1 MRVTRVGRGHVGLT
15 LRERPAR
22 ARPTRLHAPART
34 HEPFRP
40 RRGLLLEGGLRAV
53 RGRRERTGRE
63 AAAAKSS
70 RLQSIGLHRNP
81 TRPNKLHHNSRNK
94 VPSTA
99 HNRTKQQNSAR
110 ASTRL
115 SQLAPASSH
124 KPQRLALPPKT
135 VETKMER
142 LLPRALFIQS
152 IFAEICKPRPNG
164 RERSARVRG
173 KVVKG
178 GDTYV
183 FIRPGNATEFGTDDS
198 LNFYA
203 YFTDYKTNTP
213 LKEGEYV
220 EFEIERDTNKY
231 LKHHERAV
239 EITHVGRE
247 YERRHR
253 SSQALKPVL
262 PEYTIARFTD
272 TGPEYFRPTLS
283 FNDYWTPSWN
293 SWSGGSSTI
302 DEEPGSGWATTPCRC
317 TDLAYD
323 KEGPTSKKRKVNPVN
338 DNNTGTSRRPPV
350 YSGKYSGAMK
360 ALATWL
366 KLDADAIDG
375 VVATAGAS
383 EAAPEPIDGYIEDPD
398 ILRLASEALTDATM
412 LAMDLERPL
421 EDGDIRT
428 VGVFHGLVEFLG
440 LNHIDISE
448 EIEGLRTS
456 LHCPPPPLLQSNPAH
471 VEGAKHCAF
480 IAVQLDGKEAFDDGG
495 AAAVYCYTMP
505 MRLIPVAVRA
515 LPVDDQAAVAYL
527 LRKERLEYLEGLERP
542 ADAPRKCPGC
552 ETVVHSVAAARAHLH
567 GTVPCAWKL
576 VSSQIPKDQH
586 HYCRK
591 DCGNP
596 ECPRKEGGM
605 WPFLQEHHRNA
616 HEERQGVRFFCDGG
630 CRFGAK
636 CPHINKRP
644 FNTAFNYKIHREPGP
659 TTSRMRLAGYVPG
672 VEVEVDYE
680 GAGLGS
686 SIGDRRRREPFNKRY
701 GRIDDEDGNGNVSI
715 LFFDTLETEP
725 FREGYTLNDV
735 LGVLP
740 PYKVAKRKPHIRM
753 LYGKAVL
760 CGTKRKASA

>member
-1 MRVTRVGRGHVGLT
+1 
-15 LRERPAR
+15 
-22 ARPTRLHAPART
+22 
-34 HEPFRP
+34 
-40 RRGLLLEGGLRAV
+40 
-53 RGRRERTGRE
+53 
-63 AAAAKSS
+63 
-70 RLQSIGLHRNP
+70 
-81 TRPNKLHHNSRNK
+81 

-183 FIRPGNATEFGTDDS
+183 FIRPGNAADFGDDET

-203 YFTDYKTNTP
+203 YFPDFKTNTP

-253 SSQALKPVL
+253 SSQALCPVL
-262 PEYTIARFTD
+262 PEFTVARFTD
-272 TGPEYFRPTLS
+272 TGPEYCRSTLS
-283 FNDYWTPSWN
+283 YNNYWTPSWD

-542 ADAPRKCPGC
+542 ADAPRKCPGGC
-552 ETVVHSVAAARAHLH
+552 GTVVHSVAAARAHLH
-567 GTVPCAWKL
+567 GSVPCAWNL
-576 VSSQIPKDQH
+576 VSSQIPKDEQ
-586 HYCRK
+586 HYCQK
-591 DCGNP
+591 DCGNA

-605 WPFLQEHHRNA
+605 RPFLDEYNRNA
-616 HEERQGVRFFCDGG
+616 HEDRQGVRIFCDGG
-630 CRFGAK
+630 CRFGAN
-636 CPHINKRP
+636 CPHINERP
-644 FNTAFNYKIHREPGP
+644 FNNVGHYRRHRDDNRAKEP
-659 TTSRMRLAGYVPG
+659 TRSRMLLAGYVPG

-680 GAGLGS
+680 GAYLGES
-686 SIGDRRRREPFNKRY
+686 KGFSGRREPFNKRY
-701 GRIDDEDGNGNVSI
+701 GRIEDYERCSLTI
-715 LFFDTLETEP
+715 LFFDTLETET
-725 FREGYTLNDV
+725 FRDRYTLNDV

-740 PYKVAKRKPHIRM
+740 PYKVAKRGKPKPHIRM
-753 LYGKAVL
+753 IGGRAVL